1 MQSSRPWA
9 VEVFLV
15 FLMSDEELLASLE
28 PGMLVRYNEDPDNW
42 LSSAESDPMLVL
54 EVARVKDLTMMLT
67 KLSADW
73 PAAWVLR
80 SDGRQRAYPIGL
92 LKLVQISDN

>member
-1 MQSSRPWA
+1 MT
-9 VEVFLV
+9 
-15 FLMSDEELLASLE
+15 DEELLASLE

-54 EVARVKDLTMMLT
+54 EVARVCDLTMMPT
-67 KLSADW
+67 RLSADW

-80 SDGRQRAYPIGL
+80 SDGCRRAYPIGL
-92 LKLVQISDN
+92 LKPVQISAW